1 VKIKLLADYRGHL
14 TNEQYYTAGEWD
26 LPAAI
31 AGALVEAGRAVQL
44 KPDAPTGEK
53 RRLPG
58 VDEKIANALWQAGY
72 KTLQAIADASDDELL
87 AVSGI
92 GKARIAQIRE
102 ALNDLL

>member
-1 VKIKLLADYRGHL
+1 MKINLLADYRGYL
-14 TNEQYYTAGEWD
+14 TNEQYYTKGEHD
-26 LPAAI
+26 LPASI
-31 AGALVEAGRAVQL
+31 AGALVAAGRAEL
-44 KPDAPTGEK
+44 IEPDAPTGAK
-53 RRLPG
+53 RKLPG

-102 ALNDLL
+102 ALDDLL